1 MTIKRISEGAFY
13 VPIYYQKNVE
23 SCAPGLINQPIA
35 NEECE
40 YDDELFN
47 PEEIN
52 EKESDKKELEKII
65 NT

>member
-13 VPIYYQKNVE
+13 VPIYYQKNIE
-23 SCAPGLINQPIA
+23 SSAPGLINQPIA

-52 EKESDKKELEKII
+52 EKEPDKNDLKII
-65 NT
+65 IET